1 MARFSQNHR
10 TSISHFLSN
19 GKWDS
24 EKLRE
29 VLRER
34 VCEHIKHMAKKEG
47 QPIFISIDDT
57 VNPKKKPSDKA
68 ERPMED
74 ASFVYSHLL
83 GKTVWGHQA
92 LAAVLSTGDVS
103 LCHTLELRRE
113 EKGGKIQQ
121 TTDIAASLPM
131 AERLAYALMD
141 SWYTCSKVIDAFAA
155 KGFHTIGALKV
166 NRIIYPQGIGIS
178 IADFAE
184 SCIQKSDAS
193 LVTVGLKK
201 YWVYRYEG
209 NLNGID
215 NAVVLITHPEDAF
228 GEAKA
233 LRAFICTD
241 TELDSQTILEYY
253 GKRWN
258 IEVFFKQVK
267 NIFGFGGYQM
277 RSSKGIERFWLIL
290 SLTVFY
296 LVTDRDKA
304 LGTAAVQSRTAVFLD
319 LALLIYCAGR
329 DGVPFNSLPLPAF
342 C

>member
-1 MARFSQNHR
+1 MANFSPNHR
-10 TSISHFLSN
+10 TSISHFLSD

-24 EKLRE
+24 EKLRN

-34 VCEHIKHMAKKEG
+34 ICGHIYHKAETEEL
-47 QPIFISIDDT
+47 PIFISVDDT
-57 VNPKKKPSDKA
+57 VNPKKKPSGKA
-68 ERPMED
+68 GHPMED
-74 ASFVYSHLL
+74 GSFVYSHLL
-83 GKTVWGHQA
+83 GKVVWGHQA
-92 LAAVLSTGDVS
+92 LAAILSAGDMS

-121 TTDIAASLPM
+121 TIDVAGSLPI
-131 AERLAYALMD
+131 AERPAYALMD
-141 SWYTCSKVIDAFAA
+141 SWYTCPKVIDAFAA

-166 NRIIYPQGIGIS
+166 NRIIYPIGIGIS

-184 SCIQKSDAS
+184 NCIQKSDAS

-209 NLNGID
+209 KLNEID
-215 NAVVLITHPEDAF
+215 NAVVLITYPEETF
-228 GEAKA
+228 GNPKA

-253 GKRWN
+253 SKRWN

-267 NIFGFGGYQM
+267 NILGFGGYQI

-296 LVTDRDKA
+296 LVTDRNKA
-304 LGTAAVQSRTAVFLD
+304 LGAAARESQFAVFLD
-319 LALLIYCAGR
+319 LAFVIYCAGR
-329 DGVPFNSLPLPAF
+329 DGFPLNSLPLPAF